1 MYWAFW
7 MSIFVWSGLIFPLN
21 LKRMSQDKVVSA
33 TRLNTIF
40 LCNDSSFLKN
50 IHNQCLKND
59 YKNCV
64 SSLLFWI
71 FIIKWWAMFT
81 LMSFRTLG
89 YDWVIKMTQIFSFL
103 PRIKRFVTLIG
114 LLVSFCNY
122 VTKNYQYFSF

>member
-1 MYWAFW
+1 
-7 MSIFVWSGLIFPLN
+7 
-21 LKRMSQDKVVSA
+21 
-33 TRLNTIF
+33 
-40 LCNDSSFLKN
+40 
-50 IHNQCLKND
+50 
-59 YKNCV
+59 
-64 SSLLFWI
+64 
-71 FIIKWWAMFT
+71 MFT